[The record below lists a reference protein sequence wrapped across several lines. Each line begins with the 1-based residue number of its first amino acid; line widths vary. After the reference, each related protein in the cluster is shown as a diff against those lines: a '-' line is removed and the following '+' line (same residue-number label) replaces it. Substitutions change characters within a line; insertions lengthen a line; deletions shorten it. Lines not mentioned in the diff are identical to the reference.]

1 MEALVGRCLGVGQEG
16 VHRGAGLADGLGE
29 FRGVAPSVDGDPVQ
43 AGGGGRADGGAL
55 CQRKRNLRLA
65 GSERG

>member
-43 AGGGGRADGGAL
+43 AAVAAAAVTVAP
-55 CQRKRNLRLA
+55 CA
-65 GSERG
+65 SASATYA